1 MNRHLDL
8 TAVANLVGDPSRL
21 KMLAALLAE
30 GELSAG
36 DLAAVAGV
44 SKQTAS
50 RHLERLKWGDLVV
63 RVSGAYGARHRVF
76 RLVDDDVCRAVAA
89 VAALA
94 TVEPRAPLMTNGQG
108 ATTCYGH
115 LGGTLGKTLLG
126 ALLDRGLLEPVTS
139 RPEWLSDYRVTD
151 KDFFVTDN
159 GAEALRDFG
168 IDIAGLQKQR
178 RNFARC
184 CLNTH
189 EASAHLSGSLA
200 DALLK
205 RLLERQWVVPHEGD
219 KPTVQLTEAGR
230 SGLAETFGVKV

>member
-50 RHLERLKWGDLVV
+50 AHLERLQWGDLVV
-63 RVSGAYGARHRVF
+63 RVGGAYGARHRVF

-89 VAALA
+89 VSALA

-108 ATTCYGH
+108 MTLCYGH

-126 ALLDRGLLEPVTS
+126 ALLERGLLESVTS
-139 RPEWLSDYRVTD
+139 RPELLSDYRITD
-151 KDFFVTDN
+151 KDFFITDK
-159 GAEALRDFG
+159 GAEVLGDFG
-168 IDIAGLQKQR
+168 IDIAGLHKQR
-178 RNFARC
+178 RNFAKR

-189 EASAHLSGSLA
+189 EANAHLSGSLA

-205 RLLERQWVVPHEGD
+205 RLLERQWVVPD
-219 KPTVQLTEAGR
+219 DSRDRNLMLTEAGR
-230 SGLAETFGVKV
+230 DGLADRFGVRL